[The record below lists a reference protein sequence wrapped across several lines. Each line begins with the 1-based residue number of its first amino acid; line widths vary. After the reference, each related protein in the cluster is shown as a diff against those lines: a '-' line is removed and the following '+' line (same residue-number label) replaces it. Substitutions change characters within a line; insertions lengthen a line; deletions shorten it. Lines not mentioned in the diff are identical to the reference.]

1 MLLYLRNQRSKQTN
15 LASLQFLF
23 ELCTIL
29 PKLVQKVVKKRTS
42 NMKVY
47 YIIPLSY
54 QLTGHLENFKI
65 KLCYF
70 EEKLSLQYN
79 IILKLL
85 SPFQICF

>member
-1 MLLYLRNQRSKQTN
+1 
-15 LASLQFLF
+15 
-23 ELCTIL
+23 
-29 PKLVQKVVKKRTS
+29 
-42 NMKVY
+42 MKVY
-47 YIIPLSY
+47 YIIRLSY